1 MKKSIIY
8 ILFALFSFSAA
19 VSLTACKDDG
29 VEISD
34 AYKSKTP
41 KNVKLLEYGNKSL
54 TICWDFVRGATS
66 YTVQLVDGDMNPVS
80 EALCM
85 TTADIDYHEFTD
97 LPTDRIYYGR
107 VRANYPYSATSDW
120 VYVTEHDKPAM
131 LMASVGIL
139 DLDPQLKLHAASG
152 STLTFEWSY
161 TDDKATDAARSYNVE
176 LFRDEAC
183 TDLYVSWLAD
193 GKLSSGKGIFT
204 ALAGY
209 PVVRYTFS
217 GLDPETTYY
226 ARITNLSF
234 ADIQTPVVAGPP
246 AQAGPKAAANTPA
259 KAGDIVLAQD
269 FSAFI
274 HGGDIVNSAA
284 GYNAVSGTDFRKTW
298 EKAEGVNPQ
307 ADGDRPLCNW
317 ATEFHI
323 HTGGTSAEYV
333 EALGMKGWGSSGNT
347 STRQVR
353 RRKRRH
359 RHPLHAPADG
369 PAREHDRQGQLLGQR
384 LCRRRKR
391 LRQRH
396 RRRSRRR
403 GGIRLEQRREQERH
417 RLRVENGRHLV
428 RRGQVRNL
436 HRDARRTHPG
446 VAHRLLLESGAG
458 RHQQDALP
466 ARRHRRHLRG
476 RNAS

>member
-193 GKLSSGKGIFT
+193 GKLSWSYAMPADCRAKMLDLLAPYTVHFVTGHTHINYANRITERMTEHNIAAVCATWWWTGHTDYAGNHICRDGSPGGYKIFEATGSDVRWYYKSIGKD
-204 ALAGY
+204 AGY
-209 PVVRYTFS
+209 QFRTYDLNECLLEKSDFCPSASDSDFAKYAFGYDRANDNNEVLINVFDWADDWKIEVTDLSDDSSLAVQRVRTHDPLHVISYNMRKLDKKSAMTFPTSYSAHMFKVKARTASSSLRIVVTDGFKNHYEQIMER
-217 GLDPETTYY
+217 PK
-226 ARITNLSF
+226 ALSF
-234 ADIQTPVVAGPP
+234 AM
-246 AQAGPKAAANTPA
+246 
-259 KAGDIVLAQD
+259 
-269 FSAFI
+269 
-274 HGGDIVNSAA
+274 
-284 GYNAVSGTDFRKTW
+284 
-298 EKAEGVNPQ
+298 E
-307 ADGDRPLCNW
+307 
-317 ATEFHI
+317 
-323 HTGGTSAEYV
+323 
-333 EALGMKGWGSSGNT
+333 
-347 STRQVR
+347 
-353 RRKRRH
+353 
-359 RHPLHAPADG
+359 
-369 PAREHDRQGQLLGQR
+369 
-384 LCRRRKR
+384 
-391 LRQRH
+391 
-396 RRRSRRR
+396 
-403 GGIRLEQRREQERH
+403 
-417 RLRVENGRHLV
+417 
-428 RRGQVRNL
+428 
-436 HRDARRTHPG
+436 
-446 VAHRLLLESGAG
+446 
-458 RHQQDALP
+458 
-466 ARRHRRHLRG
+466 
-476 RNAS
+476 

>member
-1 MKKSIIY
+1 M
-8 ILFALFSFSAA
+8 
-19 VSLTACKDDG
+19 
-29 VEISD
+29 
-34 AYKSKTP
+34 
-41 KNVKLLEYGNKSL
+41 
-54 TICWDFVRGATS
+54 
-66 YTVQLVDGDMNPVS
+66 
-80 EALCM
+80 
-85 TTADIDYHEFTD
+85 
-97 LPTDRIYYGR
+97 
-107 VRANYPYSATSDW
+107 
-120 VYVTEHDKPAM
+120 
-131 LMASVGIL
+131 
-139 DLDPQLKLHAASG
+139 
-152 STLTFEWSY
+152 
-161 TDDKATDAARSYNVE
+161 
-176 LFRDEAC
+176 
-183 TDLYVSWLAD
+183 
-193 GKLSSGKGIFT
+193 
-204 ALAGY
+204 
-209 PVVRYTFS
+209 
-217 GLDPETTYY
+217 
-226 ARITNLSF
+226 
-234 ADIQTPVVAGPP
+234 
-246 AQAGPKAAANTPA
+246 
-259 KAGDIVLAQD
+259 LAQD

-347 STRQVR
+347 STRPGYIKCGGGSGGIGILYTPQ
-353 RRKRRH
+353 
-359 RHPLHAPADG
+359 LTG

-458 RHQQDALP
+458 RRQQDALP